1 MWFKNLRLFRLLSSW
16 NETAESL
23 NSALETQRFHAGS
36 SQEKQ
41 SFGWVPT
48 GPDGTLVHAMEGQYL
63 FTLRTEKKL
72 LPSSVINQV
81 ANSRAADIEAEQGWR
96 PGRRQMREIK
106 ENVTDE
112 LLPKAFSIFH
122 DTRVWID
129 SQQRWLV
136 IDAAAVN
143 RADDVIALLAKTL
156 DPFPIE
162 PVYLETSPGS
172 SMTDWLLKDE
182 PPAGFTI
189 DQEAELRASDD
200 TRATVRFV
208 RHTITPDDVQAHIQ
222 AGKRCTRLALTWA
235 DRLSFVLTDAFEI
248 KRLAPLD
255 ILTEEASSQGT
266 SDAEQFDAD
275 FALMTRELSAMFS
288 ELIDALG
295 GEKAPL

>member
-1 MWFKNLRLFRLLSSW
+1 MWFKNLRLFRLLSNW

-23 NSALETQRFHAGS
+23 NNALETQRFHAGS

-41 SFGWVPT
+41 NLGWVPT
-48 GPDGTLVHAMEGQYL
+48 GPDGRLVHAVDGHYL

-72 LPSSVINQV
+72 LPNSVINQV
-81 ANSRAADIEAEQGWR
+81 ANSRASEIEAEQGWR

-106 ENVTDE
+106 DEVTDE

-129 SQQRWLV
+129 RQQRWLV

-143 RADDVIALLAKTL
+143 RANDVIGLLAKTL

-162 PVYLETSPGS
+162 PVYLAHSPS
-172 SMTDWLLKDE
+172 SAMTDWLLNDQ
-182 PPAGFTI
+182 PPAEFTI

-208 RHTITPDDVQAHIQ
+208 RHTITPDDVETHIQ

-235 DRLSFVLTDAFEI
+235 DRISFVLTDAFEI
-248 KRLAPLD
+248 KRLTPLD
-255 ILTEEASSQGT
+255 ILTEQT
-266 SDAEQFDAD
+266 STQAANEAEQFDSD
-275 FALMTRELSAMFS
+275 FALMTRELSLMFDG
-288 ELIDALG
+288 LIDALG
-295 GEKAPL
+295 GEKTA